1 MEGAA
6 AGCEKLK
13 PIGPDL
19 APADIEKPEV
29 VVVLLL
35 LMVLL
40 VWDPVPP
47 NGELDID
54 VV

>member
-35 LMVLL
+35 MVLL
-40 VWDPVPP
+40 VWDPVLP